1 MRRRP
6 PRSTRTDPLFPYT
19 TLFRSGAWTACW
31 RCRTAGWP
39 QPFPDS
45 QSRIAA
51 GRKPTGKSLIQK
63 NDSVGFAETASAWNP
78 VAMPHADFVHL
89 RVHSAFSLSQGAI
102 RTKDLVKLCAKPR
115 LPAVNRKGVGK
126 G

>member
-1 MRRRP
+1 M
-6 PRSTRTDPLFPYT
+6 SICDWSSYVCSSDL
-19 TLFRSGAWTACW
+19 
-31 RCRTAGWP
+31 P

-102 RTKDLVKLCAKPR
+102 RTKDLVKLCAKQIGR
-115 LPAVNRKGVGK
+115 ASCRERVCQYV
-126 G
+126 